1 MRPASRLTEMFA
13 PEQLAG
19 IRAMITAGGTPLG
32 GDMMDL
38 MPKLGAIVCYG
49 SGYDGI
55 DLEAAAKRRIAVGHS
70 PGANAS
76 SVADIAMILMLAV
89 TRRLLVADDYVR
101 SGNWAAAK
109 PSPMM
114 RPQPGM
120 RGRRVGVYGMG
131 EIGRKIA
138 ARVAAFESE
147 VGYFSRSRREL
158 PYRYFPSLAALAQ
171 WCSVLMIAVR
181 AGPDTHHAVDA
192 EILRKLGPD
201 GYVVNIARGSVID
214 QQALVTALADKTIAG
229 AGLDVYATEPHPPDA
244 LTAFPNVVLTPHIG
258 GHTVEFA
265 SRDAGL
271 RDRQFGGVF
280 RRPAAAL
287 WGPGRLSRQ
296 FWDHNGPKPTKLV
309 RILPSIGARL
319 DLRLARRKKLVTQ
332 PLPGVLAVAGTSV
345 LAFRKPDTIGDHSFQ
360 DVRMDCSKGRKPV
373 ALEEC
378 GQGSFGLPEAPRSCP
393 RLQAP
398 AAKPKVSSRA

>member
-1 MRPASRLTEMFA
+1 MPEHVLVYSRFPKALMVRIGERFELMDAAGKPPDQMFA

-131 EIGRKIA
+131 AIGRKIA

-171 WCSVLMIAVR
+171 WCGVLMIAVR

-258 GHTVEFA
+258 GHTVESHLAMQDCVIANLEAFFA
-265 SRDAGL
+265 GRPL
-271 RDRQFGGVF
+271 LYGV
-280 RRPAAAL
+280 R
-287 WGPGRLSRQ
+287 
-296 FWDHNGPKPTKLV
+296 
-309 RILPSIGARL
+309 GA
-319 DLRLARRKKLVTQ
+319 
-332 PLPGVLAVAGTSV
+332 
-345 LAFRKPDTIGDHSFQ
+345 
-360 DVRMDCSKGRKPV
+360 
-373 ALEEC
+373 
-378 GQGSFGLPEAPRSCP
+378 
-393 RLQAP
+393 
-398 AAKPKVSSRA
+398 